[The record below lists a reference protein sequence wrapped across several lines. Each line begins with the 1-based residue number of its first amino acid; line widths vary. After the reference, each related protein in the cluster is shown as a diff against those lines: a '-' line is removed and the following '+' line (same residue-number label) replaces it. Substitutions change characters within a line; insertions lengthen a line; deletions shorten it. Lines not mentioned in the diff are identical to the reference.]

1 MPAGGRRLLGTHC
14 HGRAFAVGAHS
25 LEPGGALD

>member
-1 MPAGGRRLLGTHC
+1 MCRAGQRLLAPTAMAAPL
-14 HGRAFAVGAHS
+14 RVIAHS